1 VSTVESDW
9 IIVGRFCRP
18 HGIKGS
24 IAVLSFT
31 EPRENILQ
39 YNDWHVQ
46 KKEQWIPITRISD
59 EITHKHLLTR
69 IKGYPEREDVASL
82 TNLDI
87 AVRREELPDLA
98 PGEHYWHEL
107 MGMTVVHQDGT
118 VFGTVTEI
126 METGSNDVFVV
137 EGEHRYLIP
146 YLPDTVVL
154 QIDVVKRQ
162 ITVNWDLDF

>member
-1 VSTVESDW
+1 MSTVESEW

-39 YNDWHVQ
+39 YNEWHVQ

-59 EITHKHLLTR
+59 EITHKHLLTH

-87 AVRREELPDLA
+87 AVRREELPDLD

-154 QIDVVKRQ
+154 QIDLATRQ
-162 ITVNWDLDF
+162 ITVNWDVDF